1 MGQNFN
7 SLIQIT
13 AILLFGYR
21 CTSTH
26 RFSCVHIDTDPRVQ
40 QVLRSRRASR
50 SVRRGTDSS
59 IYTLTNTEI
68 CRTKIAAHINERN
81 GYFHSYVPV
90 RPTLCNISLFLYLL
104 YVSVPELLIFLV
116 FSQNSFFLNHE
127 FLIWIY
133 FAQYHIETDFFRNEI
148 FNVRSMLVEDRH
160 TNELRNGFFI
170 DVITVL
176 EYSVLKGSASISTRP
191 KIWPDMTEGARKSGK
206 KWFHNHNE

>member
-1 MGQNFN
+1 MQYIAV
-7 SLIQIT
+7 SLSALCI
-13 AILLFGYR
+13 
-21 CTSTH
+21 CS
-26 RFSCVHIDTDPRVQ
+26 RVADFPG
-40 QVLRSRRASR
+40 VF
-50 SVRRGTDSS
+50 
-59 IYTLTNTEI
+59 
-68 CRTKIAAHINERN
+68 TK
-81 GYFHSYVPV
+81 F
-90 RPTLCNISLFLYLL
+90 
-104 YVSVPELLIFLV
+104 
-116 FSQNSFFLNHE
+116 FFLNHE

-206 KWFHNHNE
+206 K